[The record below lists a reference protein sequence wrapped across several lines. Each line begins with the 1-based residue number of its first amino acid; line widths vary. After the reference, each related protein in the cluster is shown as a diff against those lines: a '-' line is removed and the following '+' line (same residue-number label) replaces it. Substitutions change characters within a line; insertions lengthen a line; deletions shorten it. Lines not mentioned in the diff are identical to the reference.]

1 MTKDKMDNFLDRLS
15 PDVMKRILWDFWDW
29 MNEEG
34 CPLERDS
41 QYPCEWRESDEYS
54 SSKEPAFDCPYGQTC
69 GCWVKYYAWKHGVSR
84 STEED

>member
-54 SSKEPAFDCPYGQTC
+54 SSKEPALNTAVARNP
-69 GCWVKYYAWKHGVSR
+69 H
-84 STEED
+84 STAHMVRRAAAG